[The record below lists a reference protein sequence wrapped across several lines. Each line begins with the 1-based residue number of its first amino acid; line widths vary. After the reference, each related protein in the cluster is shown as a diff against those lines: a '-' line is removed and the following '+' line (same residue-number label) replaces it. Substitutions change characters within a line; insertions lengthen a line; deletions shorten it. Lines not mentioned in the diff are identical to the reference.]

1 MSDQLLFILMDIWGV
16 KNMVK
21 KMYWTKLS
29 LTFFVLVVTL
39 AASGT
44 TTAAI
49 NPNTQL
55 PDAYVLESGKM
66 FTGPTAIQDSID
78 SSYTMDGHN
87 IYIKPGNYSQEITV
101 TKSITLRGMG
111 TTPEDT
117 KIEMNTTGNVI
128 NVPEGVTVTLKNMAI
143 INNGGMALSDGGI
156 INLINCV
163 IIENYME
170 TTIENTTEIETENGD
185 TNTLATDTTVETQ
198 STDLS
203 AQTMELTTETELT
216 STDSTATTTSD
227 LTSEETT
234 KNTTGSSEPLED
246 GGIPFTTMAYGMLM
260 VVGGV
265 VLPRK
270 H

>member
-1 MSDQLLFILMDIWGV
+1 MVKVILFKKIFLAILLFALT
-16 KNMVK
+16 MV
-21 KMYWTKLS
+21 
-29 LTFFVLVVTL
+29 VI
-39 AASGT
+39 GT
-44 TTAAI
+44 VTAAV
-49 NPNTQL
+49 NPNSPQ
-55 PDAYVLESGKM
+55 PDAYVVESGKM

-101 TKSITLRGMG
+101 TKSITLKGMG

-128 NVPEGVTVTLKNMAI
+128 NVPEGVTVTLKNMAV
-143 INNGGMALSDGGI
+143 INNGGIALSDGGI

-170 TTIENTTEIETENGD
+170 TTLENTTEIETVSDVTD
-185 TNTLATDTTVETQ
+185 TMATDTTVETQ
-198 STDLS
+198 STNLNT
-203 AQTMELTTETELT
+203 QITELT
-216 STDSTATTTSD
+216 IETDLSDSTTTATSYPDTDTNTRTT
-227 LTSEETT
+227 E
-234 KNTTGSSEPLED
+234 NSEPQDD
-246 GGIPFTTMAYGMLM
+246 GGIPLTTMAYGMLM

-270 H
+270 NH